1 MAASPLSPVT
11 RRFVGWLLI
20 LTGIFLGLGLLI
32 RLALAAHE
40 FTTRGAASEGLG
52 LMAVDIVGLVGS
64 SLLVRYGR
72 RLRRGGDL
80 GDGPAGEIIV

>member
-1 MAASPLSPVT
+1 MATSPLSPVT

-20 LTGIFLGLGLLI
+20 LTGIFLGLGLVI
-32 RLALAAHE
+32 RLALAAYQYSN
-40 FTTRGAASEGLG
+40 GAATAGLG
-52 LMAVDIVGLVGS
+52 QMAVNIVGLVGS